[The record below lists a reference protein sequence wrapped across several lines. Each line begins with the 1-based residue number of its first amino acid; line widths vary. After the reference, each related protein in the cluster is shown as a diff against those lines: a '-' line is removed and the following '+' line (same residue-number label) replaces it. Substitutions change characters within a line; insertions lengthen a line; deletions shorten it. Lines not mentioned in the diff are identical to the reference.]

1 MALKAVVAD
10 ADFVALD
17 DGVKALYEKTE
28 SGNYALAI
36 DGVDDLPTV
45 KGLKNNHD
53 QLLTE
58 KKAAD
63 KAKKEAEIAAAN
75 ASAAEAAKRGEYE
88 QLYKSA
94 QAKLDETLQQVEE
107 IKGRVAAE
115 KLNTAAVKLA
125 SALSTDPG
133 RQELLAEKIEKR
145 LALTDEG
152 IKVKDKAGNLSIMSL
167 EKLGEE
173 MKASYPFLA
182 DGNKASGGGAARH
195 TNTGGAGGGKKFNEY
210 SGGELKALLKD
221 QPEEY
226 ERLRSE
232 FYNK

>member
-1 MALKAVVAD
+1 MALKAVVAEQ
-10 ADFVALD
+10 DFVALD

-28 SGNYALAI
+28 SGNYALVI

-53 QLLTE
+53 QLLSE

-115 KLNTAAVKLA
+115 KLSTAAVKLA
-125 SALSTDPG
+125 GELSSDPG
-133 RQELLAEKIEKR
+133 RQELLAEKIAAR

-152 IKVKDKAGNLSIMSL
+152 VKVKDAAGNLTVQTVKQLS
-167 EKLGEE
+167 EE
-173 MKASYPFLA
+173 IKGAYPFLV
-182 DGNKASGGGAARH
+182 DGNKASGGGAARQQQD
-195 TNTGGAGGGKKFNEY
+195 GRAGSKQNMAGTPAERRAAIAAKFDLN
-210 SGGELKALLKD
+210 S
-221 QPEEY
+221 
-226 ERLRSE
+226 
-232 FYNK
+232 